1 MASRSRLA
9 RISLHVLAERASAL
23 PQRPPPSA
31 VGGATWESL
40 LALARDM
47 QFRGKDG
54 ITESPEG
61 MTSPETAP
69 PPREGRTAPAVTECV
84 DVAIVGAGFS
94 GLGVAKRLLDAGV
107 ETVRLFERGNDVG
120 GTWFWN
126 RYPDAACDSMTHSY
140 SYSFERDWM

>member
-1 MASRSRLA
+1 MGHPAA
-9 RISLHVLAERASAL
+9 TH
-23 PQRPPPSA
+23 PPPGDSPGEPSP
-31 VGGATWESL
+31 GGNYWADSFP
-40 LALARDM
+40 R
-47 QFRGKDG
+47 
-54 ITESPEG
+54 P
-61 MTSPETAP
+61 AP
-69 PPREGRTAPAVTECV
+69 VRAPVSGSVHV